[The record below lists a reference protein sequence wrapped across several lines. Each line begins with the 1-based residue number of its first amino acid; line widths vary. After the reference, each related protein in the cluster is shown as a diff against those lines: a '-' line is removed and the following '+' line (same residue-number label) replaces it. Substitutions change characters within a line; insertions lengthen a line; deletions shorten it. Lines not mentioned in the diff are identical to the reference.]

1 MPTADGISKVRGEM
15 YARAV
20 DEAGDRLRE
29 LRREEW
35 ENLGVGA
42 LALGLALVATQVR
55 PALAVPFFL
64 GGLAVGA
71 SGLRALWRHWD
82 LLDGLADE
90 RDAYVIPEVLAH
102 ASREATMDRR
112 RSFATVIRAL
122 LPRRVLDARFASVTE
137 ELDGLA
143 SELDDGGLELDP
155 ACAVACM
162 RLLSDPESPLFDPGV
177 SPIELRACIRRVR
190 SGFAP
195 RMPD

>member
-1 MPTADGISKVRGEM
+1 M

-20 DEAGDRLRE
+20 DEAGNRLRE

-35 ENLGVGA
+35 ENLGLGGLV
-42 LALGLALVATQVR
+42 LGLALVATQVR
-55 PALAVPFFL
+55 PALAVPLFL

-102 ASREATMDRR
+102 ASREATMGRR
-112 RSFATVIRAL
+112 RSFATVIRTL
-122 LPRRVLDARFASVTE
+122 PPRRVLDARFVSVAE

-143 SELDDGGLELDP
+143 SELDDDQLELDP

-162 RLLSDPESPLFDPGV
+162 RLLGDPASPLFDPAV
-177 SPIELRACIRRVR
+177 RPIELLSCVRRVR

-195 RMPD
+195 RMPAS

>member
-1 MPTADGISKVRGEM
+1 M

-35 ENLGVGA
+35 ENLGLGA
-42 LALGLALVATQVR
+42 LALALALVATQVR
-55 PALAVPFFL
+55 PVLAVPLFL

-71 SGLRALWRHWD
+71 TGLRALWRHWD
-82 LLDGLADE
+82 LLDGLADQ

-102 ASREATMDRR
+102 ASREATMERR
-112 RSFATVIRAL
+112 RGFAAVIRGTL
-122 LPRRVLDARFASVTE
+122 QPRRVLDARFVSAAE

-143 SELDDGGLELDP
+143 SELENGALELDP

-177 SPIELRACIRRVR
+177 SPIELRACIRRIR